1 MAKPKMNQKQILT
14 MFAQGIANIASRNS
28 KNGSSLTPEQRASL
42 DAKYGKG
49 GWGEDALG
57 IYSLHDA
64 PGAKKTSAKET
75 SAGKTQRTA
84 SKPSSAGRKG

>member
-1 MAKPKMNQKQILT
+1 MAKQKMSQKQILT
-14 MFAQGIANIASRNS
+14 MFAQGVANIAARNS

-64 PGAKKTSAKET
+64 PGAKKTSA
-75 SAGKTQRTA
+75 GKTQRTA